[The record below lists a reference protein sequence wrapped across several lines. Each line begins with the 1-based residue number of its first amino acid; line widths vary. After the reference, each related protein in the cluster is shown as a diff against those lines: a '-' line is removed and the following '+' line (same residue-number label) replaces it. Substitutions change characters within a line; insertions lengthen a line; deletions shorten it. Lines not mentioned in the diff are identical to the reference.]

1 MSKNTEAVTKSLRIR
16 YEKKDEETTVVYV
29 NDRKIGDVNR
39 QMNMKWKMSPS
50 FPYIRTETDQDLEYS
65 GPIEASRYMVK
76 MWERMRE
83 AQDAR
88 NEDEQWYEK
97 MFQDISF

>member
-1 MSKNTEAVTKSLRIR
+1 MYKDTKATAKPLSIR

-29 NDRKIGDVNR
+29 NDRKIGQVNR

-50 FPYIRTETDQDLEYS
+50 FPYIRTEIDQDLEYD

-83 AQDAR
+83 AQEAR
-88 NEDEQWYEK
+88 SEDEQWYEK

>member
-16 YEKKDEETTVVYV
+16 YEKKDEVTTVVYV
-29 NDRKIGDVNR
+29 NDRKIGHVSR
-39 QMNMKWKMSPS
+39 QMNMKWKMNPS
-50 FPYIRTETDQDLEYS
+50 FPYIRTETDQDLEYT